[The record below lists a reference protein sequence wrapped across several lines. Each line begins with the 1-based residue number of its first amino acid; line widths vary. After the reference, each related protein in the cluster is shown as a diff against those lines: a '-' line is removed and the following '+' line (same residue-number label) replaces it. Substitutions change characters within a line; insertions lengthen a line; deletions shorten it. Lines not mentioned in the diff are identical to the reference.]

1 MGRGQTPQYA
11 PMGTYSL
18 RSGSMVQRPARSG
31 YGYDDRAIGNPR
43 WAAPQAYSGRAMA
56 NMREQMLWGGD
67 HNAYAWQTSMM
78 SPEEMMREL
87 LGCS

>member
-1 MGRGQTPQYA
+1 
-11 PMGTYSL
+11 
-18 RSGSMVQRPARSG
+18 
-31 YGYDDRAIGNPR
+31 
-43 WAAPQAYSGRAMA
+43 MA